1 MITEEQFAA
10 GAATLRCEIATI
22 KAVRQ
27 VESSG
32 NGFLPDGRLATLFE
46 GHQFWLQLKVAG
58 FDPAK
63 FIGAF
68 PNYANVVYKFW
79 TRKWYLGGIRE
90 WDRINAALVVCK
102 ILNATPALALNSAS
116 YGAFQIMGFN
126 HKACGCTSA
135 QDMITYMNKGEYEQL
150 DCFLKYTLARKLDD
164 ELRNHDWAGF
174 AKAYNGPGYKGNPAT
189 TNDDYDLK
197 LAAAYKKFSEPAQN
211 GVHK

>member
-1 MITEEQFAA
+1 MITEEQFVS
-10 GAATLRCEIATI
+10 AATQLRCETATV

-46 GHQFWLQLKVAG
+46 GHQFWIQLKVAG

-63 FIGAF
+63 FVGAF
-68 PNYANVVYKFW
+68 PNYSNIVYKFW

-90 WDRINAALVVCK
+90 WDRINGALQVCK
-102 ILNATPALALNSAS
+102 ILGAPISAALNSAS

-126 HKACGCTSA
+126 HNACGQPSA

-150 DCFLKYTLARKLDD
+150 DCFLKYCLASKLDD
-164 ELRNHDWAGF
+164 ELRRKDWANF
-174 AKAYNGPGYKGNPAT
+174 ARGYNGPGYKGNPAT
-189 TNDDYDLK
+189 VNDDYDLK
-197 LAAAYKKFSEPAQN
+197 LYSAYKKFSEPAQN